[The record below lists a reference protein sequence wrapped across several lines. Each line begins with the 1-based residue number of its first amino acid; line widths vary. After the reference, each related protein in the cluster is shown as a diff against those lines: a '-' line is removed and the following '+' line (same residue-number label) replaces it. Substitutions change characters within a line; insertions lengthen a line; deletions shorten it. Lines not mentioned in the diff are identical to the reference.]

1 MRTLAM
7 TVSLISLASGLLI
20 ADKATDERLA
30 NAAKAFNEIMSVPDK
45 GIPGSVLNKAECV
58 VVVPGMK
65 KGGFIVGGSFGKGT
79 VSCRNKDKS
88 GWGAPAM
95 VELGGGSVGLQI
107 GAESTDVVM
116 LIMNREGID
125 SLLKDKFTLGGDASV
140 AAGPVGRE
148 ATAET
153 DAALKAK
160 ILSYSRSKG
169 IFGGVSLQGSTLQQD
184 EGAIKAVYGKQL
196 NASDILGGGV
206 ATRFVAND
214 FTTRFDAS
222 SVRSQRLLCS
232 LYPTTFED
240 LAERVGFELKS
251 KASTGGD
258 PSTALRVP
266 RFEFGRGDR
275 ICTCWRAAK
284 QRVA

>member
-1 MRTLAM
+1 MRTLAV
-7 TVSLISLASGLLI
+7 TISLLSLSSGLLL

-65 KGGFIVGGSFGKGT
+65 KGGFIVGGSFGRGT
-79 VSCRNKDKS
+79 VSCRTKDKS

-107 GAESTDVVM
+107 GAEATDVVM

-148 ATAET
+148 ASAET

-206 ATRFVAND
+206 
-214 FTTRFDAS
+214 TTPPAAMPLN
-222 SVRSQRLLCS
+222 Q
-232 LYPTTFED
+232 
-240 LAERVGFELKS
+240 
-251 KASTGGD
+251 
-258 PSTALRVP
+258 AL
-266 RFEFGRGDR
+266 
-275 ICTCWRAAK
+275 TKYSAK
-284 QRVA
+284 GI

>member
-1 MRTLAM
+1 MRTLAV
-7 TVSLISLASGLLI
+7 TVSLLSLASGLLL

-125 SLLKDKFTLGGDASV
+125 SLLKSKFTLGGDASV

-148 ATAET
+148 ASAET
-153 DAALKAK
+153 DAALNAK

-169 IFGGVSLQGSTLQQD
+169 VFGGVSLQGTTLHQD

-206 ATRFVAND
+206 
-214 FTTRFDAS
+214 TT
-222 SVRSQRLLCS
+222 
-232 LYPTTFED
+232 P
-240 LAERVGFELKS
+240 
-251 KASTGGD
+251 
-258 PSTALRVP
+258 P
-266 RFEFGRGDR
+266 
-275 ICTCWRAAK
+275 AAMQLNQVLTK
-284 QRVA
+284 YSAKGI

>member
-1 MRTLAM
+1 MRTVVVTAVLL
-7 TVSLISLASGLLI
+7 SLSSGLLI

-30 NAAKAFNEIMSVPDK
+30 NAAKAFEEIMAVPDK

-65 KGGFIVGGSFGKGT
+65 KGGFIVGGSFGRGAVT
-79 VSCRNKDKS
+79 CRTKDKT
-88 GWGAPAM
+88 GWTAPAM

-107 GAESTDVVM
+107 GGEATDVVM

-125 SLLKDKFTLGGDASV
+125 SLLKNKFTLGGDASV

-160 ILSYSRSKG
+160 ILSYSRSRG
-169 IFGGVSLQGSTLQQD
+169 VFGGVSLQGTTLHQD

-196 NASDILGGGV
+196 NASDILGG
-206 ATRFVAND
+206 D
-214 FTTRFDAS
+214 
-222 SVRSQRLLCS
+222 L
-232 LYPTTFED
+232 PT
-240 LAERVGFELKS
+240 
-251 KASTGGD
+251 
-258 PSTALRVP
+258 PP
-266 RFEFGRGDR
+266 
-275 ICTCWRAAK
+275 AAK
-284 QRVA
+284 QLNVVLTKYSAKGI